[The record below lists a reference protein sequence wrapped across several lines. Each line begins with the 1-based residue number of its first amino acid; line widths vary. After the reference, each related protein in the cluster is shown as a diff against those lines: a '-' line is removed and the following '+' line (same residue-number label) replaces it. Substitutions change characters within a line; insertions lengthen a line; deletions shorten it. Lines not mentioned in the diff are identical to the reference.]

1 MESHTTETHTVK
13 TTTEPKPRRAAV
25 NALATVG
32 FIALLLLGITLA
44 IYAARYIPETASKLT
59 TSLNFG
65 TSSTTPP
72 TLTVVSATSTN
83 AEPTSFTIT
92 SGNPTGGT
100 YQTTA
105 LMPSTQPSRSASQA
119 APAYSGTS
127 HTPSTH
133 QVATLHGLPD
143 LSVTILATGYLA
155 GDSTD
160 SFVPASIIPPG
171 ARPAV
176 KFSIANNGTNTTGPW
191 NFLAEISTINHYVF
205 NSPIEQSMAPG
216 DHIVFTMGFNQA
228 VPGPAQV
235 ITVVADPN
243 NLIQESNEGN
253 NSASAAVAVTATGN

>member
-44 IYAARYIPETASKLT
+44 IYAARYIPEATSKLT
-59 TSLNFG
+59 TNFNFG

-72 TLTVVSATSTN
+72 SLTVVSATSTT
-83 AEPTSFTIT
+83 AEPVSYAIT
-92 SGNPTGGT
+92 SGNPTGGA

-105 LMPSTQPSRSASQA
+105 LMPTTQQNRSASQTA
-119 APAYSGTS
+119 SAYDGASRVAPI
-127 HTPSTH
+127 HH
-133 QVATLHGLPD
+133 VATLHGLPD

-191 NFLAEISTINHYVF
+191 NFLAEIPTINHYVF
-205 NSPIEQSMAPG
+205 NPPVEQSMAPG

-253 NSASAAVAVTATGN
+253 NSASAAVTVTATGN